1 MHGSEYAQCFQ
12 RFRSNAVIFRLFRV
26 SSSSLQHIQHAY
38 RANIHNQL
46 IKNTTR
52 VLMLSFPCTNQWLF
66 HHVVTICKQSD
77 ENQSVHKCPFLV
89 VIFWAL
95 FQCVMTVSWNQP
107 QPGCWNYLYYI
118 YSFIHANTQHN
129 ISNKNSF
136 QRFIFNWSAQLWSA

>member
-12 RFRSNAVIFRLFRV
+12 CFRSNAVIFRLFRV
-26 SSSSLQHIQHAY
+26 CNTFNMHTGQTFTINWSKIQLECWCY
-38 RANIHNQL
+38 
-46 IKNTTR
+46 
-52 VLMLSFPCTNQWLF
+52 LF
-66 HHVVTICKQSD
+66 HVQISDCFTMWLRFVCKQSD
-77 ENQSVHKCPFLV
+77 ENQSVHKCPFFV

-136 QRFIFNWSAQLWSA
+136 QQCFIFNWSAQLWSA